1 MYEAVSGGIS
11 GEREAGVLREGTE
24 KEVTGAVT
32 RGG

>member
-1 MYEAVSGGIS
+1 MYEALSRGIS
-11 GEREAGVLREGTE
+11 GEREAGIRREGTE